1 MNDKRLLLIFK
12 EIQQRLE
19 KNEAR
24 ADELAKRE
32 IVNGKDGR
40 DGKDGVNGK
49 DGKDGLNGR
58 DGKDGKDGVDGKDG
72 KNGLDGINGK
82 DGLNGRDGKD
92 GKNGED
98 GRGIKKLYVDKNGH
112 LIVIYTDGKQEDL
125 GRIVG
130 KDGKTEVVVRNS
142 GARTGKDG
150 VSIVDVYI
158 DERRHLICIMS
169 DGQEIDAGY
178 VGGGGGGGAVDDV
191 TVNGTSVVES
201 GIAVIDLTPYALA
214 NHNHDGIYA
223 LIDHNH
229 DTEYAGINHNHD
241 TDYAAINHNH
251 DADYAAKNHNHDEAY
266 AGKQHEHTVADIT
279 DMPNIPTKTSDLD
292 NDSGFINQQALAN
305 YYNKNEV
312 DTALQGK
319 ANANHT
325 HEEYFEKTGGNIS
338 GNVDIDGD
346 LILNIPDDDYDVTVT
361 AHARLDENRGTII
374 SFTGNASGTPY
385 KTALENIGTP
395 VNDYDAVNFKT
406 LKNMVS
412 ITWITGVA
420 DNQGIVVSSDAYDKI
435 FDAITTNKSC
445 YLKLTTP
452 DGVHVLRLKSWIDY
466 NDHSTHGDSFLF
478 VDAVN
483 GHTTKTVVIDYN
495 GATYAVNELEQTSNK
510 VTAFSGASTD
520 MQYPS
525 AKLCEDMF
533 SYIGGNYQRNPVLIY
548 DKTEK
553 LKVAGTINS
562 GTDSADGLL
571 NQGQGE
577 GLNREITSWNIEG
590 MDLSAFRYL
599 RVLYVRKD
607 NTASSSGEFN
617 IPLDGEYTDN
627 NIFVNGA
634 TTAAYANRNRLNCIL
649 CAVDKDKSKFCV
661 AQTLSLYGTAATTIS
676 SLFVTKIYGCY

>member
-32 IVNGKDGR
+32 VVNGKDGR

-92 GKNGED
+92 GKNGKD

-201 GIAVIDLTPYALA
+201 GVAVIDLTPYALA

-251 DADYAAKNHNHDEAY
+251 DADYAAKNHNHDDAY
-266 AGKQHEHTVADIT
+266 AGKEHEHTVADIT
-279 DMPNIPTKTSDLD
+279 DMPDIPTKTSDLD
-292 NDSGFINQQALAN
+292 NDSGFLNQQALED
-305 YYNKNEV
+305 YYDKSEV

-319 ANANHT
+319 ANAQHT
-325 HEEYFEKTGGNIS
+325 HSEYEEK
-338 GNVDIDGD
+338 
-346 LILNIPDDDYDVTVT
+346 
-361 AHARLDENRGTII
+361 A
-374 SFTGNASGTPY
+374 
-385 KTALENIGTP
+385 
-395 VNDYDAVNFKT
+395 
-406 LKNMVS
+406 
-412 ITWITGVA
+412 
-420 DNQGIVVSSDAYDKI
+420 
-435 FDAITTNKSC
+435 
-445 YLKLTTP
+445 
-452 DGVHVLRLKSWIDY
+452 
-466 NDHSTHGDSFLF
+466 
-478 VDAVN
+478 
-483 GHTTKTVVIDYN
+483 
-495 GATYAVNELEQTSNK
+495 NK
-510 VTAFSGASTD
+510 VTAFGGCTD
-520 MQYPS
+520 DQYPS
-525 AKLCEDMF
+525 ALLCENMF
-533 SYIGGNYQRNPVLIY
+533 SYIGGNFMRNPVLIY

-571 NQGQGE
+571 NQSQGE
-577 GLNREITSWNIEG
+577 GTSRDITSWNIEG
-590 MDLSAFRYL
+590 MDLSEFKHL
-599 RVLYVRKD
+599 RVVFRRK
-607 NTASSSGEFN
+607 NATYGTTGEFN
-617 IPLDGEYTDN
+617 IPLDCDAVPTR
-627 NIFVNGA
+627 NIYVSGA
-634 TTAAYANRNRLNCIL
+634 SISAFNDRNRLNTIT
-649 CAVDKDKSKFCV
+649 CAVDSAKTKFCV
-661 AQTLSLYGTAATTIS
+661 TQTFSLYGTAVTGIS
-676 SLFVTKIYGCY
+676 DLFVEKIYGCY